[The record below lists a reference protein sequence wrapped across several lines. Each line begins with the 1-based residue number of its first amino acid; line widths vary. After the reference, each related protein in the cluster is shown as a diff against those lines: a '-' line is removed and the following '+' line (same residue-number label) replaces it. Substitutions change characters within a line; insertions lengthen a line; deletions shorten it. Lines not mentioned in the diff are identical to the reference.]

1 MNEEGLLEIFEAYE
15 SDGGESPASKK
26 VSAKPS
32 SVQYVEFDFGKTKS
46 FATAHSPADLRR
58 VIDAQV

>member
-15 SDGGESPASKK
+15 SDSGEKPVAKK
-26 VSAKPS
+26 VLAKSS
-32 SVQYVEFDFGKTKS
+32 SVQYVEFDFGKSKT
-46 FATAHSPADLRR
+46 FATAQSPADLRR